1 MGYRKVPT
9 IYSLTFAEEEYEGF
23 EIRMKGLKVGR
34 IRRLI
39 KAVDSED
46 KSTDS
51 INEILSLF
59 EEGLVSWNLEDETG
73 VPVPTTREGIEE
85 QDVDFVMDI
94 VSTWLDGMTGTGAD
108 LGKGSSSGETSPV
121 ELPTME
127 AL

>member
-59 EEGLVSWNLEDETG
+59 EEGLVSWNLEDEIG